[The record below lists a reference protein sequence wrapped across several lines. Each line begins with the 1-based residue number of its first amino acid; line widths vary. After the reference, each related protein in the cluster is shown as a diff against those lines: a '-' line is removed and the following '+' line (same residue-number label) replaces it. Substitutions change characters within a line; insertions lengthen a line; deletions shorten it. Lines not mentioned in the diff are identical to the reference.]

1 MLLGLNVLHN
11 VRNQLHRDIK
21 PGNVLFSSTGAVKLG
36 DFGIAK
42 TMQNTIPDIYK
53 KAFVSPLYHCPRLPA
68 CLSAPHPASPDTQA
82 QEASTYIGTSLYMS
96 PERLQGKKYNANS
109 DVWSVG
115 IM

>member
-53 KAFVSPLYHCPRLPA
+53 KAFVSPLYHCPRLYV
-68 CLSAPHPASPDTQA
+68 LQPHSR
-82 QEASTYIGTSLYMS
+82 YF
-96 PERLQGKKYNANS
+96 
-109 DVWSVG
+109 SVG
-115 IM
+115 AC